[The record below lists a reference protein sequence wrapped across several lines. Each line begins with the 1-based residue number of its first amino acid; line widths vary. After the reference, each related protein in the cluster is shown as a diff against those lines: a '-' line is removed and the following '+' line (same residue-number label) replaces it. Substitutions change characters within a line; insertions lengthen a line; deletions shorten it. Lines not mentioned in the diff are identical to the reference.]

1 VRQRTQTW
9 VVVEPPR
16 EHDDGMRRD
25 GVPFHPAG
33 SFVPDGRS
41 GAPVGTRAAWLREV
55 IARTPLSTW
64 TALFPLPGPANPME
78 VVCLPIADDFAR
90 DVHLGWARAAVRQRD
105 AQWARALLR
114 GGVVLEEVEALVDLL
129 AVLPEPERDPA
140 AADLIRWV
148 DGKADLLR
156 VLDRVP
162 GPWAGMLADTV
173 LGVMADELSRGA
185 PTGPV
190 DGPAHGG
197 TTHGGPDSARFL
209 AQLCRL
215 ADERLTPDIAPR
227 LDELSRRHPGNWP
240 LTELTET
247 LRFRHDMVRELMPR
261 GPA

>member
-1 VRQRTQTW
+1 
-9 VVVEPPR
+9 
-16 EHDDGMRRD
+16 
-25 GVPFHPAG
+25 
-33 SFVPDGRS
+33 
-41 GAPVGTRAAWLREV
+41 
-55 IARTPLSTW
+55 
-64 TALFPLPGPANPME
+64 
-78 VVCLPIADDFAR
+78 
-90 DVHLGWARAAVRQRD
+90 
-105 AQWARALLR
+105 
-114 GGVVLEEVEALVDLL
+114 VVLEEVEALVDLL

-173 LGVMADELSRGA
+173 LGVMSDELSRSA

-197 TTHGGPDSARFL
+197 AAHGGPDSARFL

-227 LDELSRRHPGNWP
+227 LDELSRRYPGNWP